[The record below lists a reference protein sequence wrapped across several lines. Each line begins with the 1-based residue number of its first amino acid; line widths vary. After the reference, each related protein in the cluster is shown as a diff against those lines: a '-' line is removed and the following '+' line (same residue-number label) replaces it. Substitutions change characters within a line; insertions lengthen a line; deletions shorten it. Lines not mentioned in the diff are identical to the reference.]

1 MRLFITLV
9 LVARTR
15 FFLSLNVRVRWLPF
29 KQASNAPSAQRAVG
43 HSARSEPT
51 TPHTHTQLHTHARV
65 VCVCVHVRVVFLPKL
80 SSEMDGRNTQHQ
92 PHPPET
98 RVRACVACGR
108 VPCTFP
114 SCVCVLQK
122 GGVGIAQ
129 CAVRTMPTT
138 DANTACPTQNN
149 PARAHTHVIHTVVA
163 TAAAAAAGWRRTAV
177 RSVALSNVYYY
188 YY

>member
-1 MRLFITLV
+1 MCACVGSLSNRLQMPRQRKELWAIVRGASRPHHTHTHSYTRMRV
-9 LVARTR
+9 SCVCVCACAC
-15 FFLSLNVRVRWLPF
+15 RVP
-29 KQASNAPSAQRAVG
+29 AEAVVG
-43 HSARSEPT
+43 DGRSKYTTPT
-51 TPHTHTQLHTHARV
+51 TPPRNARARV
-65 VCVCVHVRVVFLPKL
+65 RGVWPCAVHLPI
-80 SSEMDGRNTQHQ
+80 
-92 PHPPET
+92 
-98 RVRACVACGR
+98 V
-108 VPCTFP
+108 
-114 SCVCVLQK
+114 CVCVLQK

-188 YY
+188 YYY

>member
-1 MRLFITLV
+1 MCACVGSLSNRLQMPRQRKELWAI
-9 LVARTR
+9 
-15 FFLSLNVRVRWLPF
+15 VRG
-29 KQASNAPSAQRAVG
+29 ASRP
-43 HSARSEPT
+43 H
-51 TPHTHTQLHTHARV
+51 HTHTHTHSYTRMRV
-65 VCVCVHVRVVFLPKL
+65 SCVCVCVCVHVRVVFLPKL

-92 PHPPET
+92 PHPPK
-98 RVRACVACGR
+98 RACARAWRVAVCR
-108 VPCTFP
+108 AP
-114 SCVCVLQK
+114 SHRVCVLQK

-188 YY
+188 YYYYY